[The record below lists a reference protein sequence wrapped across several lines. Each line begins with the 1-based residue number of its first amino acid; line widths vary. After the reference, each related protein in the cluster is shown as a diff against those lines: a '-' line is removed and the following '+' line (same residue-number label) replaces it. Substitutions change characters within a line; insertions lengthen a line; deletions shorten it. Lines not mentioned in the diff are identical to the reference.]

1 MQLGLYLV
9 LPRKCD
15 LKTCQEVDTA
25 YIVLNGCGHS
35 FHPQCMK
42 DGSCLI
48 CSQLLQSAILK
59 LVRIANDA
67 IFRQEVDDD
76 TQQHSKPAKTSTSQ
90 DDPTQDD
97 LVSCSS
103 VEERDHDSTIKMMND
118 SILGWE
124 MSSKPKN

>member
-1 MQLGLYLV
+1 MLDMLATSA
-9 LPRKCD
+9 KC
-15 LKTCQEVDTA
+15 
-25 YIVLNGCGHS
+25 Y
-35 FHPQCMK
+35 
-42 DGSCLI
+42 
-48 CSQLLQSAILK
+48 LK

-76 TQQHSKPAKTSTSQ
+76 TQQHSKQAKTSTSQ

-124 MSSKPKN
+124 MSSEPKN